1 MSWIIYNG
9 KRKKSFGIHT
19 NGNYLIKM
27 NSTLVQ
33 VPKEK
38 VTDETN
44 I

>member
-27 NSTLVQ
+27 NGNLVQ

-38 VTDETN
+38 VQ